1 MEYSIQ
7 FIKYITEIGRL
18 EIIKLPKGYLTKCG
32 DYAAKGANIETALML
47 LIIRMKEV
55 LK

>member
-1 MEYSIQ
+1 MEYSTE
-7 FIKYITEIGRL
+7 FIKYITEYRKL

-47 LIIRMKEV
+47 LVIRMKEV